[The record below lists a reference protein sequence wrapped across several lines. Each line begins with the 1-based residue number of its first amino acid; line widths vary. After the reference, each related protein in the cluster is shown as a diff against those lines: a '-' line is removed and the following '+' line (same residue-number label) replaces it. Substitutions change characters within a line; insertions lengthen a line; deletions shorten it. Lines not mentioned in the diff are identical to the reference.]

1 MQTQF
6 TCPQCGTAYTTEVH
20 QVIDSKRTPGLKQQL
35 LNGQLNVAVCP
46 NCGMTAQL
54 ASLLLFHDPE
64 HEMFIVHVPPQLN
77 MSEMEREQAI
87 GKLTQQVMDNL
98 PPEERRAYML
108 QPQMILNMQTFLEKV
123 LETEGI
129 TKEMIE
135 RQKEQGKLLNTLIN
149 ADKDVADHLIQERIG
164 EIDETFFAMLQSYID
179 QASQMNDDKQMVKLT
194 NLRAKLMTNTPVGR
208 RMEQQQIAL
217 HKLNRAAKQE
227 GGVTPELLLEQIV
240 DHVDQYH
247 VMQALA
253 TAVQGSLSYEF
264 FQLLTEAID
273 KRKAAKDR
281 AAAANL
287 SKLRDELLEA
297 QQQMR
302 EASQKMVDQK
312 MQALQTIMQAP
323 DKEKALNAHAD
334 QIDDAFMYVLSTR
347 MAQAQQAGNMEEFR
361 ALNEIQA
368 LIMDQIE
375 GQLPPPV
382 RLLNK
387 LVRTESVEA
396 QQQLLAENEHLLD
409 EDLMAMLDQVIAQ
422 AQENQ
427 PNDELNTR
435 LQAIK
440 NMIEA
445 RVS

>member
-20 QVIDSKRTPGLKQQL
+20 QVVDSKRTPGLKQQL

-46 NCGMTAQL
+46 NCGMAAQL

-135 RQKEQGKLLNTLIN
+135 RQKEQGQLLNTLIN

-194 NLRAKLMTNTPVGR
+194 NLRARLMTNTPVGR
-208 RMEQQQIAL
+208 RLEQQQIAL

-287 SKLRDELLEA
+287 AKLRDELIEA

-312 MQALQTIMQAP
+312 MQALQAIMQAP
-323 DKEKALNAHAD
+323 DKDKALNVHAD

-347 MAQAQQAGNMEEFR
+347 MAQAQQDGNMEEFQ

-368 LIMDQIE
+368 LVMDQIE

-396 QQQLLAENEHLLD
+396 QQQLLAENERLLD
-409 EDLMAMLDQVIAQ
+409 ENLIAMLDQVIAQ

-427 PNDELNTR
+427 QNDELNTR
-435 LQAIK
+435 LLAIK

-445 RVS
+445 RVG